1 MEGEPIG
8 HRERLGYYIIT
19 ATAGHDTTSN
29 AMAGGLHALI
39 ENPSELARLQAD
51 PSVLATAVDE
61 MIRWTSPV
69 KHFMRTATC
78 DYRVHGTT
86 IKEGQDVLLSYWSA
100 NRDEDVVADTFRFD
114 VGRTPNKHLAFGF
127 GIHYCLGAMLAR
139 MELMTSPD
147 QDISAVVERAR
158 DAFNAGRTRSM
169 QWRRSTLLLLRELIA
184 SREEEL
190 LQAVASD
197 FGKPRMEAFA
207 TEVGFMQFD
216 IDHVLTHLD
225 SWMRP
230 EKVPTPVLFQ
240 PGSSSIVSEPLGVV
254 CVIAPWNYPL
264 QLLLVPMI
272 AAIAA
277 GNAVVG
283 KPSELTPH
291 CSAAMAKL
299 VGRLGE
305 PAVSVIEG
313 GVPETTELLT
323 HRFDHILYT
332 GNGRVGRVVMQAAVE
347 HLTPVTLELGGKS
360 PAIVSRHAKID
371 MAAKRIV
378 WGKFLNAGQ
387 TCIAPDYVL
396 VERRVHDEFV
406 RALSTSITEFYGSDP
421 QRSPDLARIVNDA
434 HFNRLEKLLHG
445 GTIAV
450 GGQSDPATRFIA
462 PTVLTGITRDDAVMQ
477 EEIFGPILPVIAV
490 DSLDEAMRFVNTDDK
505 PLALY
510 TFSEQDEDNDLVVAG
525 TSSGGVCVNGTI
537 MHISNPHLPFGGVGG
552 SGMGAYHG
560 KFGFDTFS
568 HRRGVH
574 TRSTRIDPPILYPP
588 YTTKKEALLRRGMGI
603 PDPRDL
609 AAKLTSRLRRR

>member
-1 MEGEPIG
+1 
-8 HRERLGYYIIT
+8 
-19 ATAGHDTTSN
+19 
-29 AMAGGLHALI
+29 
-39 ENPSELARLQAD
+39 
-51 PSVLATAVDE
+51 
-61 MIRWTSPV
+61 
-69 KHFMRTATC
+69 
-78 DYRVHGTT
+78 
-86 IKEGQDVLLSYWSA
+86 
-100 NRDEDVVADTFRFD
+100 
-114 VGRTPNKHLAFGF
+114 
-127 GIHYCLGAMLAR
+127 
-139 MELMTSPD
+139 MTSSD
-147 QDISAVVERAR
+147 QDISAVLERAR
-158 DAFNAGRTRSM
+158 DAFNAGRTRSL

-184 SREEEL
+184 GSEEQL

-207 TEVGFMQFD
+207 TEVGFMLFD
-216 IDHVLTHLD
+216 IDHVLAHLD
-225 SWMRP
+225 GWMRP

-240 PGSSSIVSEPLGVV
+240 PGSSSIVPEPLGVV
-254 CVIAPWNYPL
+254 CVIAPWNYPM

-291 CSAAMAKL
+291 TSTSLAKL

-323 HRFDHILYT
+323 HRFDHIFYT

-371 MAAKRIV
+371 TAAKRIV

-396 VERRVHDEFV
+396 VERPVHDEFV
-406 RALSTSITEFYGSDP
+406 RALGTSITEFYGTDP

-445 GTIAV
+445 GTIAS
-450 GGQSDPATRFIA
+450 GGQSDPATRYIA

-477 EEIFGPILPVIAV
+477 EEIFGPILPVVAV
-490 DSLDEAMRFVNTDDK
+490 DSLDEAMRFINADDK

-510 TFSEQDEDNDLVVAG
+510 TFSEHDEDNELVVAG

-537 MHISNPHLPFGGVGG
+537 MHISNPHLPFGGVGA

-568 HRRGVH
+568 HRRSVH
-574 TRSTRIDPPILYPP
+574 TRNTRLDPPILYPP
-588 YTTKKEALLRRGMGI
+588 YTAKKEALLRRGMGI